1 MASINQVTLLGRVG
15 QEPKVNTSASGVT
28 VAKLSI
34 ATSRKYK
41 DKEETQWHNVV
52 VFNKAAEFA
61 QKYIHKGDQV
71 IAIGEI
77 KYDKYTNDKGEEK
90 FLTNIV
96 ASNIQLC
103 SSVSKQDNGGHAA
116 QSNDLPDFLEF

>member
-71 IAIGEI
+71 IAIGEL
-77 KYDKYTNDKGEEK
+77 KTEKYTTDKGEERQSI
-90 FLTNIV
+90 NII
-96 ASNIQLC
+96 ASNIQLL
-103 SSVSKQDNGGHAA
+103 SSANKQGNGGHAA